1 MGRPRHQLLGHR
13 AVRQQRR
20 SRDGRSRRQASPAA
34 RPSPPVPRPRRAS
47 RSGPASSA
55 VPRRA
60 ELRPAHLVATWLTTP
75 RCSAR
80 FPRLTSDLAER
91 DHTAAP
97 VRLRSPPS
105 EARGCASA
113 PRQPPARP
121 AARPGRAYPAARLL
135 VLPGRQPACAPRT
148 SRRAG
153 PECIARRS
161 SKRSRGRHRDRTGP
175 VSGPE
180 RPGPGTNGAKLARS
194 PHAMRGDLR
203 SRSPGLRVAS
213 FAMARAT
220 RMPRSARRQE
230 CIAGI
235 GPAARD
241 RVSRR
246 FERLRS
252 RSPGVRVAS
261 CAMARAA
268 RMPRSARRQE
278 CNAGLGP
285 RSARPRSR

>member
-175 VSGPE
+175 VSGPV
-180 RPGPGTNGAKLARS
+180 RSGPGTNGAKLARS
-194 PHAMRGDLR
+194 LMPCEATCYRARQRCVLPAARSHAQ
-203 SRSPGLRVAS
+203 
-213 FAMARAT
+213 RACHV
-220 RMPRSARRQE
+220 RLAN
-230 CIAGI
+230 AAI
-235 GPAARD
+235 GPAVRP
-241 RVSRR
+241 R
-246 FERLRS
+246 F
-252 RSPGVRVAS
+252 
-261 CAMARAA
+261 AMIRATAIALPRAA
-268 RMPRSARRQE
+268 RCQLRNGTRNAHATFGSPPRIQRGGQAQRRNE
-278 CNAGLGP
+278 AT
-285 RSARPRSR
+285 